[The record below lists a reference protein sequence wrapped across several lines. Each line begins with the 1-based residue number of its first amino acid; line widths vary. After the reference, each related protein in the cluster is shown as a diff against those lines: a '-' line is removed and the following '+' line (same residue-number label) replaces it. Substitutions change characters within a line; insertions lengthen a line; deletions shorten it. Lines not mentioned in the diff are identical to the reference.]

1 MAQHKYDYL
10 FKLLI
15 IGESGVGKTCLLLRF
30 TDDSFTAN
38 HLTTIG
44 IDFKIKIIN
53 LEGKLIKLQIWD
65 TAGQERFRTITKTY
79 YKGAHGIILTYD
91 VTDQNSFKNI
101 RNWIK
106 QIEANAQ
113 TNVCKVLVGNKCDK
127 PDRVVT
133 EEEGKKIAEEYNMNF
148 FETSAKTGKNVNE
161 AFNYL
166 AKEIL
171 KEILEKEEIN
181 KNNKKAKDKENS
193 DTKINLESLKIL
205 ENKYNEE
212 LNKNKKLEEENR
224 KLKLK
229 LKTIID
235 CHLEEINKL
244 REDLLKANKIISNYQ
259 KNEIKNIENNSNNIN
274 NENKTSIDEILNLKN
289 QLNNKQNEIDDLNEK
304 LKYNYITDDKI
315 SIDDIIVLNFVSN
328 DQIIHRGIK
337 CLKTDTF
344 AEVEEKLY
352 KLYDEYRN
360 TDNMYYANAKKI
372 LRFKKICENG
382 IKDGDIILLVKME

>member
-1 MAQHKYDYL
+1 MANHKYDYL

-91 VTDQNSFKNI
+91 VNDQNTFKNI

-133 EEEGKKIAEEYNMNF
+133 EEDGKKLADDFKMSF
-148 FETSAKTGKNVNE
+148 FETSAKTNQNVNE
-161 AFNYL
+161 VFNFL
-166 AKEIL
+166 TSEIL
-171 KEILEKEEIN
+171 KSNAGKPQT
-181 KNNKKAKDKENS
+181 DS
-193 DTKINLESLKIL
+193 
-205 ENKYNEE
+205 
-212 LNKNKKLEEENR
+212 NKKL
-224 KLKLK
+224 
-229 LKTIID
+229 
-235 CHLEEINKL
+235 
-244 REDLLKANKIISNYQ
+244 S
-259 KNEIKNIENNSNNIN
+259 
-274 NENKTSIDEILNLKN
+274 
-289 QLNNKQNEIDDLNEK
+289 
-304 LKYNYITDDKI
+304 
-315 SIDDIIVLNFVSN
+315 
-328 DQIIHRGIK
+328 
-337 CLKTDTF
+337 KTDG
-344 AEVEEKLY
+344 
-352 KLYDEYRN
+352 N
-360 TDNMYYANAKKI
+360 
-372 LRFKKICENG
+372 
-382 IKDGDIILLVKME
+382 KDGKKGCCK